1 MAELSIIIVNRNGR
15 DYLGDCLGSVKAASR
30 GRDWETVVVDN
41 ASDDGSPD
49 MVKRELPDAKL
60 VLNRENAGFA
70 RANNAAWRK
79 ARAPFILFLNP
90 DTRIIGPAIDVLL
103 GVLRERGEA
112 GACGPLLARD
122 DGSYQVS
129 FGGRVGFF
137 RELIQKSALN
147 AYYRRRLR
155 RERCLRDA
163 AWVSGACLLARR
175 EALEQAG
182 GFDEDFFLYFED
194 IDLCV
199 RMKDR
204 GWKVLFVP
212 QAEVVHLGG
221 GATSAFAPS
230 RYEYRRSQ
238 LLYYRKHCSALSRA
252 LLRGYLRLSFA
263 GLGLRRRLKG
273 EGRAEGPAF
282 SDLLKKGGPGA

>member
-1 MAELSIIIVNRNGR
+1 MAELCIIVVNRNGR
-15 DYLGDCLGSVKAASR
+15 DYLGDCLGSVKAASQ
-30 GRDWETVVVDN
+30 GRDWRTVVVDN

-49 MVKRELPDAKL
+49 LVAREHPEVRLI
-60 VLNRENAGFA
+60 RGETNAGFA
-70 RANNAAWRK
+70 RANNAAWRG
-79 ARAPFILFLNP
+79 APAPFILFLNP
-90 DTRIIGPAIDVLL
+90 DTRIPGPAVDVLL
-103 GVLRERGEA
+103 ETLREREEA
-112 GACGPLLARD
+112 GACGPLLVRE
-122 DGSYQVS
+122 DGTPQVS
-129 FGGRVGFF
+129 FGGAVGFF
-137 RELIQKSALN
+137 RELARKSALN

-155 RERCLRDA
+155 RVRRLRDVG
-163 AWVSGACLLARR
+163 WVSGACLLARW

-199 RMKDR
+199 RMRER

-238 LLYYRKHCSALSRA
+238 LLYYRKHCSGLSRS

-263 GLGLRRRLKG
+263 GHGLKRRLKG
-273 EGRAEGPAF
+273 KGPAEGPSF
-282 SDLLKKGGPGA
+282 SGLLKKGGPGA